1 MKTLKKIGIWM
12 DHSMAHIT
20 EFDSEIKE
28 TKIITSDFTFQ
39 DKVETLQHTESGMH
53 NKEQQKLSTYYKD
66 LAQIIK
72 NFDEVILFGPTDAKV
87 ELYNELKENHQ
98 FDAIKIEV
106 KNTDKMS
113 DKEQCNFVDDYF
125 KRFDFKTTKEL

>member
-12 DHSMAHIT
+12 DHTMAHIT
-20 EFDSEIKE
+20 EFDSEIHE
-28 TKIITSDFTFQ
+28 TKIITSDFSFQ
-39 DKVETLQHTESGMH
+39 DKVDTLQRSESGMH
-53 NKEQQKLSTYYKD
+53 NKEQQKLSTYYNE

-87 ELYNELKENHQ
+87 ELYNELKNNHQ

-106 KNTDKMS
+106 SNTDKMS
-113 DKEQCNFVDDYF
+113 EKEQRNFIDDYF
-125 KRFDFKTTKEL
+125 

>member
-28 TKIITSDFTFQ
+28 TKIITSDFSFQ
-39 DKVETLQHTESGMH
+39 DKVETLQRSESEMH
-53 NKEQQKLSTYYKD
+53 NKEQQKRSTYYED

-87 ELYNELKENHQ
+87 ELYNMLKDNHQ

-106 KNTDKMS
+106 KKTDKMS
-113 DKEQCNFVDDYF
+113 DKEQRNFVDDYF
-125 KRFDFKTTKEL
+125 KRFDFKV

>member
-20 EFDSEIKE
+20 EFDSEIQE

-39 DKVETLQHTESGMH
+39 DKVETLQRSENEMH
-53 NKEQQKLSTYYKD
+53 NKEQQKQGTYYKN

-87 ELYNELKENHQ
+87 ELYNLLKDNHQ

-113 DKEQCNFVDDYF
+113 DKEQRNFIDDYF
-125 KRFDFKTTKEL
+125 KRFDFKV

>member
-1 MKTLKKIGIWM
+1 MQTLKKIGIWM

-20 EFDSEIKE
+20 EFDSEIHE
-28 TKIITSDFTFQ
+28 TKIITSDFSFQ
-39 DKVETLQHTESGMH
+39 DKVDTLQRSESGMH
-53 NKEQQKLSTYYKD
+53 NKEQQKLSTYYKE

-87 ELYNELKENHQ
+87 ELYNELKNNHQ

-106 KNTDKMS
+106 SNTDKMS
-113 DKEQCNFVDDYF
+113 EKEQRNFIDDYF
-125 KRFDFKTTKEL
+125 KRFDFKV

>member
-39 DKVETLQHTESGMH
+39 DKVETLQRSESGMH

-106 KNTDKMS
+106 SNTDKMS
-113 DKEQCNFVDDYF
+113 EKEQRNFVDDYF
-125 KRFDFKTTKEL
+125 KRFDFKV

>member
-1 MKTLKKIGIWM
+1 MKTPKKIGIWM

-20 EFDSEIKE
+20 EFDSEIQE

-39 DKVETLQHTESGMH
+39 DREATLQRSESEMH
-53 NKEQQKLSTYYKD
+53 NKEQQKMATYYKH

-72 NFDEVILFGPTDAKV
+72 NFDEVILFGPTNAKV

-98 FDAIKIEV
+98 FDAVKIEV
-106 KNTDKMS
+106 KTTNKMS
-113 DKEQCNFVDDYF
+113 DKEQRSFIDDYF
-125 KRFDFKTTKEL
+125 KRFDFKV

>member
-1 MKTLKKIGIWM
+1 MQTLKKIGIWM

-20 EFDSEIKE
+20 EFDSEIHE
-28 TKIITSDFTFQ
+28 TKIITSDFSFQ
-39 DKVETLQHTESGMH
+39 DKVDTLQRSESGMH
-53 NKEQQKLSTYYKD
+53 NKEQQKMSTYYKE

-87 ELYNELKENHQ
+87 ELYNELKNNHQ

-106 KNTDKMS
+106 SNTDKMS
-113 DKEQCNFVDDYF
+113 EKEQRNFIDDYF
-125 KRFDFKTTKEL
+125 KRFDFKV